1 MQDLPVNTDISNHT
15 IVDYPIKDKREIN
28 ENMFSTLE
36 LDEEYSSVAVLGK
49 EWLNHYTSLLDEE
62 PDLTWQEFVDRD
74 FYGEGTYILDTESGV
89 IMYADEF
96 FRMKCL

>member
-36 LDEEYSSVAVLGK
+36 LDEEYCRLKKATSPA
-49 EWLNHYTSLLDEE
+49 EWEKAR
-62 PDLTWQEFVDRD
+62 QARKQ
-74 FYGEGTYILDTESGV
+74 
-89 IMYADEF
+89 
-96 FRMKCL
+96 KCFKM